1 MHSPVAP
8 LHPLETRRL
17 RASRCAAPPAAALAA
32 ALLLVAFLAAPL
44 LLTALGTPGAQAAFL
59 GLFL

>member
-1 MHSPVAP
+1 MAP
-8 LHPLETRRL
+8 LHRCTPSHPSC
-17 RASRCAAPPAAALAA
+17 ASRCAAPPAAALAA